1 MVYYCRVV
9 QPTLKGITMLQAN
22 ELSAAKPTMP
32 PPAMKADV
40 TGDKPVKPKPAE
52 RGRQVVV
59 VRTKKHGYQAMLR
72 GPDGATIGE
81 PKTGL
86 TREQAEALTVS
97 DFEPKPKPK
106 AKVKTE
112 GKAAPEGKAEHR
124 GIKHVIAG
132 TEFAQSQGKRGLT
145 KQYLDLF
152 KASKGGLT
160 YDEVNAK
167 LADSADWPEKRLKH
181 WWVWCRQHG
190 ILIPAA

>member
-1 MVYYCRVV
+1 
-9 QPTLKGITMLQAN
+9 MLQAA
-22 ELSAAKPTMP
+22 ELTQGANKRP
-32 PPAMKADV
+32 PVNADV
-40 TGDKPVKPKPAE
+40 SGEPPVKPKPAE

-106 AKVKTE
+106 PKAKVKTE

-132 TEFAQSQGKRGLT
+132 TEFAQGQGKRGLT